1 MSWLVYSQD
10 TLDIVLLNK
19 QLKTAN
25 SANSQ
30 LKTLNHIVLSETN
43 VLDSTAI
50 KFLENKIDFAL
61 KHQDYNSALLY
72 ANKCIKHYTFNSV
85 NNVKAFQI
93 GESFQSNINK
103 CTNVEQITK
112 FYINYAE
119 AATYLQKFHQSL
131 IILNENIKRFNT
143 EKDSSLF
150 EYGYTYLVAGQNS
163 AKLEDIVNGAK
174 YFNQASEIF
183 QYQKDTISYLWSLN
197 GLSRLFGTNGL
208 YNEAEKVR
216 EKIFKLEPL
225 IGTKDVV
232 VMAHITAAIDAST
245 QKDKKGNEI
254 LHAQKAIA
262 QVNKIN
268 TENKGIL
275 KVLSYACAV
284 YIYARNNDLKNSD
297 EHLIVLKKL
306 MCNYKNN
313 SFLDT
318 YYSLAH
324 GTNLYA
330 HRKYEETKQQILPI
344 FNTVKKAKEAANI
357 LEFEKLLAK
366 TYEQLGNHTKS
377 LQHYKN
383 YTYLKDSLHQRTT
396 RKRFDYVQSL
406 FDIEKKDFE
415 ITKQKKNIKLL
426 STENKLK
433 TQWLIFG
440 GLSLISIFIILYL
453 LMSKKYE
460 KRKQKTQKEF
470 SRNLLLGQEAERTRI
485 ARELHDGVGQQL
497 SLIKRKTQ
505 NIAHTQLTQLTDGV
519 LEEVRA
525 ISRGLYPPL
534 LNELGLTSSLN
545 QLIYDLD
552 NDTDIFF
559 TVEIDN
565 IDHLLNKNDHVHL
578 YRFMQESL
586 SNIIKHAKASS
597 VDISIKVKENLIFTR
612 INDNGVGFDL
622 NKMKISKSL
631 GLKTLSER
639 ILILRGNL
647 QIESKP
653 SEGTILKATI
663 PCRT

>member
-10 TLDIVLLNK
+10 TIDDVFLNK

-30 LKTLNHIVLSETN
+30 LKTLNNIVLTETN

-72 ANKCIKHYTFNSV
+72 VNKCIKYYTFNHV
-85 NNVKAFQI
+85 NNVKAYQI
-93 GESFQSNINK
+93 AEDFQSKINK
-103 CTNVEQITK
+103 CTNKEQITK

-119 AATYLQKFHQSL
+119 AATYLQKFNKSL
-131 IILNENIKRFNT
+131 TILNENIKRFNT
-143 EKDSSLF
+143 EKDSSLY
-150 EYGYTYLVAGQNS
+150 EYGYTYLVAGENS

-174 YFNQASEIF
+174 YFNKAITLF
-183 QYQKDTISYLWSLN
+183 QHQKDTISYLWSLN

-225 IGTKDVV
+225 ISTKDVV

-245 QKDKKGNEI
+245 QKNKKDKEI
-254 LHAQKAIA
+254 FHAKKAIA
-262 QVNKIN
+262 QVNTVNSESKNI
-268 TENKGIL
+268 I

-284 YIYARNNDLKNSD
+284 YIYARHNDLKTSD

-306 MCNYKNN
+306 MRSYKNN
-313 SFLDT
+313 SFLNT
-318 YYSLAH
+318 YYCLAL
-324 GTNLYA
+324 GTNLYT
-330 HRKYEETKQQILPI
+330 HKKYEEAKQQILPVY
-344 FNTVKKAKEAANI
+344 NTVKKAKEAANV

-366 TYEQLGNHTKS
+366 TYEGLGNHKNA
-377 LQHYKN
+377 LQHFKN
-383 YTYLKDSLHQRTT
+383 YTHLKDSLQQRTT

-406 FDIEKKDFE
+406 FDVEKKDFE
-415 ITKQKKNIKLL
+415 IAKQKKNIELL

-433 TQWLIFG
+433 TQWILFG
-440 GLSLISIFIILYL
+440 GLSLVSVFTILYL

-460 KRKQKTQKEF
+460 NRKQKIQKEF

-497 SLIKRKTQ
+497 SLIKTKAQ
-505 NIAHTQLTQLTDGV
+505 NIAHTQLTHLTDDV
-519 LEEVRA
+519 LEEVRS

-565 IDHLLNKNDHVHL
+565 IDNHLNKNDHVHL

-586 SNIIKHAKASS
+586 NNIIKHAEANS
-597 VDISIKVKENLIFTR
+597 VNISIKENENLIFIQIR
-612 INDNGVGFDL
+612 DNGKGFDL
-622 NKMKISKSL
+622 NKIKISKSL

-639 ILILRGNL
+639 ILILKGNFL
-647 QIESKP
+647 IESKP

-663 PCRT
+663 PCIT